1 MKSIEELKQL
11 VFNGI
16 LLEDSFERLEKDGVS
31 IKRGHHVIPVERLD
45 ESDFSPTIIHRANKM
60 ASVYIVFFCIE
71 NSVRELI
78 IDRLAERNGVDWWDT
93 CVPKKIK
100 ESVQSLKE
108 KEEINRYHAQRSSS
122 VIGYTMLGNLSQ
134 IIINNWDDFSDLFPS
149 QAWINARFTD
159 LEMSRNIIMHTGVL
173 PDIEIERIESIC
185 RDWIRQVG

>member
-16 LLEDSFERLEKDGVS
+16 LLEDSFERLERDGIS
-31 IKRGHHVIPVERLD
+31 IKRGHNVIPVERLD

-78 IDRLAERNGVDWWDT
+78 TDRLAERKGVDWWET

-100 ESVQSLKE
+100 DSVQSLKE

-122 VIGYTMLGNLSQ
+122 TIGYTMLGNLSQ

-159 LEMSRNIIMHTGVL
+159 LEMSRNIIMHTGIL

>member
-16 LLEDSFERLEKDGVS
+16 LLEDSFERLEQDGIS
-31 IKRGHHVIPVERLD
+31 IKRGHNVIPVERLD

-78 IDRLAERNGVDWWDT
+78 TDRLAERKGVDWWET

-100 ESVQSLKE
+100 DSVQSLKE
-108 KEEINRYHAQRSSS
+108 KEEINRYHAQRSNST
-122 VIGYTMLGNLSQ
+122 IGYTMLGNLSQ

-159 LEMSRNIIMHTGVL
+159 LEMSRNIIMHTGML

>member
-1 MKSIEELKQL
+1 MKNIEELKQL
-11 VFNGI
+11 VFNGL
-16 LLEDSFERLEKDGVS
+16 LLEDSFERLEQDGIS
-31 IKRGHHVIPVERLD
+31 IKRGHNVIPVERLD

-78 IDRLAERNGVDWWDT
+78 TDRLAERKGVDWWAT

-100 ESVQSLKE
+100 DSVQSLKE

-122 VIGYTMLGNLSQ
+122 TIGYTMLGNLSQ

-159 LEMSRNIIMHTGVL
+159 LEMSRNIIMHTGLL